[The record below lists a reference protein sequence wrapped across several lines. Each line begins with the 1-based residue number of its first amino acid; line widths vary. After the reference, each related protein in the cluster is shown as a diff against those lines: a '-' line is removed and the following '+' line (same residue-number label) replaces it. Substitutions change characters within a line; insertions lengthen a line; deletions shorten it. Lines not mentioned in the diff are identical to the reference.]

1 MSKQPIETV
10 TAEETQKIQIDQGQP
25 ATTDPDPA
33 LETTTV
39 RVVDKRWHARENIG
53 DGAEDRSSKPTFL
66 EELELKLADKEKLL
80 SEYAERYKSVTK
92 EFEET
97 RARLRKEVTKDVQRE
112 KRAVLT
118 SFLEVLD
125 NLDRAIQAS
134 LEAANINP
142 NVVGLLEGVK
152 MVRQQFLSTLENH
165 GVDSIDAAGMPF
177 DPNVHDAISVV
188 PVTTSDRDGYVIE
201 VVTPGYQIADEVLRP
216 ASVTVGKF
224 SPNSE

>member
-1 MSKQPIETV
+1 MSKQSIKTV
-10 TAEETQKIQIDQGQP
+10 AAEKTQEIQSALGQP
-25 ATTDPDPA
+25 AATDPDPA

-39 RVVDKRWHARENIG
+39 RVVDKRWHAQENI
-53 DGAEDRSSKPTFL
+53 DNNTEDRSSKPTFL

-118 SFLEVLD
+118 SFLEILD

-134 LEAANINP
+134 REAADLDP
-142 NVVGLLEGVK
+142 KVVILLEGVE
-152 MVRQQFLSTLENH
+152 MVRQQFLSTLESH
-165 GVDSIDAAGMPF
+165 GVDSIDALGMPF
-177 DPNVHDAISVV
+177 DPNVHDAISIV
-188 PVTTSDRDGYVIE
+188 PVTTTDRDGHVIE

>member
-1 MSKQPIETV
+1 M
-10 TAEETQKIQIDQGQP
+10 
-25 ATTDPDPA
+25 
-33 LETTTV
+33 
-39 RVVDKRWHARENIG
+39 
-53 DGAEDRSSKPTFL
+53 
-66 EELELKLADKEKLL
+66 
-80 SEYAERYKSVTK
+80 
-92 EFEET
+92 
-97 RARLRKEVTKDVQRE
+97 
-112 KRAVLT
+112 T